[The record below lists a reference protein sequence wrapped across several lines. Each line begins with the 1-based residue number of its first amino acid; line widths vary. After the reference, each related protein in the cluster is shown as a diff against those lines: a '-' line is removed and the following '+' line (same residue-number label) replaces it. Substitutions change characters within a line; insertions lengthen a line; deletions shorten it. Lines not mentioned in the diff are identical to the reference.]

1 MLTVKLTVYILAGYL
16 AVRTGVVSKDF
27 HKQLSSLMLAV
38 PLPCLIVRSFYQ
50 TELTSEALSK
60 FGSMMLATAVTLAV
74 LYVIGFA
81 AKKLTRVPSESVVC
95 EYGMLTSNFTF
106 LGMPLVETLF
116 GAEGLFYYTIFT
128 TLARVIYYGCPPYM
142 LGSGAKT
149 SVREFLKQMF
159 CPTIVAVIIGFVMY
173 FSNIRPPEAVDSIIE
188 GLAATGTPFGMMLCG
203 MSLAASSLRE
213 AFTRPSVI
221 VLSLVHLLVC
231 PAAVLAMCTLCGF
244 EPLITKLA
252 VIYAAMPF
260 GALLPTF
267 AAKYCVDE
275 HSVVYGSA
283 LVSLSTV
290 LCIATLPLWIYI
302 FTLI

>member
-116 GAEGLFYYTIFT
+116 GAEGLFYYTIFPT
-128 TLARVIYYGCPPYM
+128 PARVISYGCPPYM

-149 SVREFLKQMF
+149 SVHEFLKQMF

-188 GLAATGTPFGMMLCG
+188 GLAATGKPFRMMLCG

-231 PAAVLAMCTLCGF
+231 PAAVLAVCTLCGF

-275 HSVVYGSA
+275 HCVVYGSA
-283 LVSLSTV
+283 LDSLSTV

>member
-1 MLTVKLTVYILAGYL
+1 M
-16 AVRTGVVSKDF
+16 
-27 HKQLSSLMLAV
+27 

-81 AKKLTRVPSESVVC
+81 AKKLTRVPSEERRVRIR
-95 EYGMLTSNFTF
+95 MLTSNFTF

-159 CPTIVAVIIGFVMY
+159 CPTIVAVIIGFCDV
-173 FSNIRPPEAVDSIIE
+173 FFKHPPPEAVDSIIE

-231 PAAVLAMCTLCGF
+231 PAAVLAVCTLCGF
-244 EPLITKLA
+244 EPSSRARRHLRGHAVRRPAADLRRKILRRRALRRLRQRPRLALDRALYSHAAAVDIHIHTHLTKGGK
-252 VIYAAMPF
+252 P
-260 GALLPTF
+260 
-267 AAKYCVDE
+267 C
-275 HSVVYGSA
+275 SA
-283 LVSLSTV
+283 TTTRFSFST
-290 LCIATLPLWIYI
+290 ARQAPSS
-302 FTLI
+302 

>member
-149 SVREFLKQMF
+149 SVHEFLKQMF

-203 MSLAASSLRE
+203 MALAASSLRE

-231 PAAVLAMCTLCGF
+231 PAAVLAVCTLCGF